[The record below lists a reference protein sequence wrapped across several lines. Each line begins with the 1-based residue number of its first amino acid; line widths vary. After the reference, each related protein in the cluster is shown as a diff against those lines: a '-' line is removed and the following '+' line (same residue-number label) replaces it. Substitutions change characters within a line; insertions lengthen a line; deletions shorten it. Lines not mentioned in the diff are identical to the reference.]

1 MTKQE
6 ISQILE
12 DLVNDFIDKKI
23 GKTEVVEKLI
33 TSINPIEVYNLENE
47 LLITDCYF
55 AIKHLGEDNFETTVR
70 ELVYF
75 KECFMG
81 VKSYNMV
88 QKNLFILG
96 QGD

>member
-12 DLVNDFIDKKI
+12 DLATDFINEKI
-23 GKTEVVEKLI
+23 GKREVVEKLI

-55 AIKHLGEDNFETTVR
+55 AIKHLGEDNFETRVR

-75 KECFMG
+75 KECFKG
-81 VKSYNMV
+81 VKSYNMA
-88 QKNLFILG
+88 QKNQFILG
-96 QGD
+96 QSE